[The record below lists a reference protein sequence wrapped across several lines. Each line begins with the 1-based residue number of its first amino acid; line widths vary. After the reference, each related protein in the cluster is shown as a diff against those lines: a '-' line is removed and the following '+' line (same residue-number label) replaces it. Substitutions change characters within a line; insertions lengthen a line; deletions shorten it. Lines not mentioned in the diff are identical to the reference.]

1 MKVKIILMTLVL
13 SMALAAM
20 HAVPFMDGETLVFG
34 VKYGLVTAAEAS
46 LSASSSTYQGVPV
59 WYLKTDAKTHS
70 FFDPVFKVRDRV
82 ESWWR
87 KDTLLPMKYSKRLQE
102 GSYNQYRIHTF
113 RHNELKTTY
122 QKYSTKQGTFKSEEL
137 RIPGLTQDILSA
149 FYWVR
154 TQPLIVGKTIYVN
167 ITSDGRS
174 VDTKVLVHRRETI
187 NTIFGKI
194 SCLVIE
200 PKLKQE
206 GLFKQSG
213 RILIW
218 VTDDQYKIPVKL
230 DSAITFGS
238 FVATLKTAE
247 NVPYKVK

>member
-1 MKVKIILMTLVL
+1 MLVAA
-13 SMALAAM
+13 SMAMAF
-20 HAVPFMDGETLVFG
+20 PFRDGEKLTFS

-59 WYLKTDAKTHS
+59 WYLRTDARTHS
-70 FFDPVFKVRDRV
+70 FFDPVFKVRDKV

-87 KDTLLPMKYSKRLQE
+87 KDNNLPMKYSKNLSE
-102 GSYNQYRIHTF
+102 GTYKQYRIHTF
-113 RHNELKTTY
+113 NHAGRTTNY
-122 QKYSTKQGTFKSEEL
+122 QKYSFKKGSFSSKDL
-137 RIPGLTQDILSA
+137 PLPGNSQDILSS
-149 FYWVR
+149 FYYVR
-154 TQPLIVGKTIYVN
+154 TQSLYPGKVVNVN

-174 VDTKVLVHRRETI
+174 VDTRVIVHRKETI
-187 NTIFGKI
+187 NTIFGKKE
-194 SCLVIE
+194 CLVIE

-218 VTDDQYKIPVKL
+218 VTNDEYKIPVKL

-238 FVATLKTAE
+238 FVATLTEAV